1 MNEVDEFIRTVRSEY
16 NFSIDGLMCLPPQK
30 DDPIK
35 HFLTLQSIA
44 QRYEINKLSMGM
56 SGDYKEAISCGSTH
70 LRLGTVIF
78 GERN

>member
-1 MNEVDEFIRTVRSEY
+1 MQNRVKMNEVDEFILTIRDEY

-44 QRYEINKLSMGM
+44 ERYEINK
-56 SGDYKEAISCGSTH
+56 
-70 LRLGTVIF
+70 
-78 GERN
+78 